1 MSTPSTR
8 INLTVPLDLAIQ
20 IERDSDK
27 RGIGKGQ
34 FIKEAIY
41 EKIKRGETKEE
52 KNEYEQ
58 LKEEVI
64 EIKRILMILLEV
76 YNKKP

>member
-1 MSTPSTR
+1 MSNPSTR

-27 RGIGKGQ
+27 RGIGKVQ

-41 EKIKRGETKEE
+41 EKLKKGETKEE
-52 KNEYEQ
+52 LSEIQ
-58 LKEEVI
+58 HLKEDVL
-64 EIKRILMILLEV
+64 EIKRILMILLEA
-76 YNKKP
+76 YNNK

>member
-27 RGIGKGQ
+27 RGIGKVQ

-41 EKIKRGETKEE
+41 EKLKRGETKEE
-52 KNEYEQ
+52 RNEYEQ
-58 LKEEVI
+58 LREEVI

-76 YNKKP
+76 YNTKQ

>member
-1 MSTPSTR
+1 MSNPSTR

-27 RGIGKGQ
+27 RGIGKVQ

-41 EKIKRGETKEE
+41 EKLKRGETKEE
-52 KNEYEQ
+52 LSEVQ
-58 LKEEVI
+58 HLKEDVL

-76 YNKKP
+76 YNNK

>member
-27 RGIGKGQ
+27 RGIGKVQ

-41 EKIKRGETKEE
+41 EKLKRGETKEE
-52 KNEYEQ
+52 RNEYEQ
-58 LKEEVI
+58 LREEVI
-64 EIKRILMILLEV
+64 EIKRILMILLEA
-76 YNKKP
+76 YNTKQ

>member
-8 INLTVPLDLAIQ
+8 VNLTVPLDLAIQ

-27 RGIGKGQ
+27 RGIGKVQ

-41 EKIKRGETKEE
+41 EKLKRGEIKEG
-52 KNEYEQ
+52 NEEYDK
-58 LKEEVI
+58 LREEI
-64 EIKRILMILLEV
+64 TEIKRILMVLLDV
-76 YNKKP
+76 YNKKQ

>member
-1 MSTPSTR
+1 MNNPSTR
-8 INLTVPLDLAIQ
+8 INLTIPLDLAIQ

-27 RGIGKGQ
+27 RGIGKVQ

-41 EKIKRGETKEE
+41 EKLKKGKTKEE
-52 KNEYEQ
+52 LSETQ
-58 LKEEVI
+58 HLKEDVL

-76 YNKKP
+76 YNNK

>member
-41 EKIKRGETKEE
+41 EKIKGEKQKK

-64 EIKRILMILLEV
+64 EIKES
-76 YNKKP
+76 

>member
-1 MSTPSTR
+1 MSNPSTR
-8 INLTVPLDLAIQ
+8 INLTIPLDLAIQ

-27 RGIGKGQ
+27 RGIGKVQ

-41 EKIKRGETKEE
+41 EKLKKGKTKEE
-52 KNEYEQ
+52 LSETQ
-58 LKEEVI
+58 HLKEDVL

-76 YNKKP
+76 YNNK

>member
-27 RGIGKGQ
+27 RGIGKVQ

-41 EKIKRGETKEE
+41 EKLKRGETKEE
-52 KNEYEQ
+52 RNEYEQ
-58 LKEEVI
+58 LREEVI

-76 YNKKP
+76 YNAKQ

>member
-1 MSTPSTR
+1 MSNPSTR
-8 INLTVPLDLAIQ
+8 INLTIPLDLAIQ

-27 RGIGKGQ
+27 RGIGKVQ

-41 EKIKRGETKEE
+41 EKLKKGETKEE
-52 KNEYEQ
+52 LSETQ
-58 LKEEVI
+58 HLKEDVL

-76 YNKKP
+76 YNNK